1 MNTMKQGNNSELI
14 INKDG
19 SVYHLRLR
27 PDQIAGTV
35 LMVGD
40 PGRVTMIS
48 RYFDK
53 VEHEVCNREFLTHT
67 GFFKNKRITVLST
80 GIGTD
85 NIDIVINELDAAVNI
100 DLDRRIPKE
109 RHTALNIIRLGTSG
123 ALQSDIPVGTFAACS
138 FALGFDGLLYFYKHD
153 ESLTETAMTDAFVR
167 HTSWSDKLAR
177 PYIVAAS
184 DMLLDKIATGMVQ
197 GITAT
202 ANGFYGPQGR
212 ELRIPLAFPDLNRRF
227 ESFRYKGCSILNYE
241 MESSALY
248 ALGKILGHQTLT
260 VCDII
265 ANRKRK
271 EFNSAY
277 GESLDQMIRL
287 VLDRVANIE

>member
-1 MNTMKQGNNSELI
+1 MKQINESELI
-14 INKDG
+14 INNDG

-35 LMVGD
+35 LIVGD
-40 PGRVTMIS
+40 PARVTMVS
-48 RYFDK
+48 RYFDAI
-53 VEHEVCNREFLTHT
+53 EHEVRNREFFTHT

-85 NIDIVINELDAAVNI
+85 NIDIVLNELDAAVNI
-100 DLDRRIPKE
+100 DLDRRIPRE
-109 RHTALNIIRLGTSG
+109 DHTALNIIRLGTSG
-123 ALQSDIPVGTFAACS
+123 ALHADIPVGTFVACR
-138 FALGFDGLLYFYKHD
+138 FGLGFDGLLHFYTHD
-153 ESLTETAMTDAFVR
+153 ESLTEEEMTDAFIR

-184 DMLLDKIATGMVQ
+184 DMLLDKVATGMVQ
-197 GITAT
+197 GITLT

-212 ELRIPLAFPDLNRRF
+212 QLRIPLAFPDLNIQF
-227 ESFRYKGCSILNYE
+227 ERFRYKGYSILNYE

-265 ANRKRK
+265 ANRKRN
-271 EFNSAY
+271 EYNSAY
-277 GESLDQMIRL
+277 EQSLDKMIRL
-287 VLDRVANIE
+287 VLDRVADIE